1 LAIAVIF
8 PAFVNEYTGTEE
20 NLLSSSDNSFTRLLE
35 NASAILKTDLTGF
48 DFSNNNF
55 LHDEEKTQYISYIF
69 SCCVADILSGNNVNP
84 SYISGYSM
92 GIYAALYY
100 CRSVSFDDGLMLV
113 KNAWEIISA
122 ITAGHSY
129 GMGMVIG
136 LEEKDLLSIMESEE
150 DIEICNRNNKHTF
163 IISGSRKAVENVLA
177 SAKNEGAMKTSMLP
191 VSNPYHSHFLK
202 SCVKSFEAVISE
214 LQFSDPLYRYISALD
229 QRIIETGE
237 DLRKEVILNLS
248 EKMNWSE
255 TMNRLIKLDVGAIIE
270 CGAGDGLTRNS
281 RFIEGSFK
289 SFSINKIEGFL
300 KSIS

>member
-1 LAIAVIF
+1 LAVAVIF
-8 PAFVNEYTGTEE
+8 PAFVNEYTGAED
-20 NLLSSSDNSFTRLLE
+20 NLLSSSDNNFTWLLE
-35 NASAILKTDLTGF
+35 KASDILKADLMGF

-55 LHDEEKTQYISYIF
+55 LQDEEKTQYISYIF
-69 SCCVADILSGNNVNP
+69 SCSVADILLRNNVYP
-84 SYISGYSM
+84 SFISGYSM

-100 CRSVSFDDGLMLV
+100 CRSVSFDDGLKLV

-122 ITAGHSY
+122 ITAGHNY

-136 LEEKDLLSIMESEE
+136 LEEKDLLPIMESEE
-150 DIEICNRNNKHTF
+150 DIEICNRNNRHTY

-177 SAKNEGAMKTSMLP
+177 SSKNEGALKTSMLP
-191 VSNPYHSHFLK
+191 VSNPYHSRFLK
-202 SCVKSFEAVISE
+202 SCVKSFEAVVNE
-214 LQFSDPLYRYISALD
+214 LQFSDPSYRYISALD
-229 QRIIETGE
+229 QHIIETRE

-255 TMNRLIKLDVGAIIE
+255 TMNTLIKLGADAIFE

-281 RFIEGSFK
+281 RFIDGSFK
-289 SFSINKIEGFL
+289 SFSINKLEGFL